1 MNRSLKVGALVFAFV
16 AWVLLSQALYAGP
29 APDHDAP
36 ALEAASICIS
46 APWMPHVSITRS
58 ALSEL
63 RERMARYNYPTGICI
78 TGPFE
83 QDCRAPESVE
93 EAWLIEK
100 LYGPAPRWVLHIVP
114 LQELVAPS
122 VDPGESFYL
131 REVCGIAV
139 GIHTSK
145 TVSRLS
151 IELYGDAIRLLEL
164 DA

>member
-1 MNRSLKVGALVFAFV
+1 MNRSLRVGALVFSFV
-16 AWVLLSQALYAGP
+16 AWLLLSQALYAGP
-29 APDHDAP
+29 APDHAAS
-36 ALEAASICIS
+36 ALETASICIS

-58 ALSEL
+58 ALCEL
-63 RERMARYNYPTGICI
+63 RERTARYDYPTGLCI

-114 LQELVAPS
+114 LQELAAPS
-122 VDPGESFYL
+122 VDPGEPFYL
-131 REVCGIAV
+131 TDVCGTAV

>member
-1 MNRSLKVGALVFAFV
+1 MSHSLKVGALVFAFV

-29 APDHDAP
+29 APDHATP
-36 ALEAASICIS
+36 ALETASFCIS
-46 APWMPHVSITRS
+46 APWMPHVSIARN

-63 RERMARYNYPTGICI
+63 RERMARYDYPMGLCI

-93 EAWLIEK
+93 EAWLIEM
-100 LYGPAPRWVLHIVP
+100 LYGRAPRWVLHIVP
-114 LQELVAPS
+114 RQDLVAPS

-139 GIHTSK
+139 GIHTTK

-151 IELYGDAIRLLEL
+151 IELYGDAIRVLEL